1 MARAALKPDEISAFR
16 ASLAL
21 AGARLFAEH
30 GIEGVTLRA
39 VAAELGVSAMT
50 PYRYVANK
58 EELLALVRVEAF
70 RAFADQQEAATRGR
84 GDALACLRRLGRAYV
99 GFAIAQPDQYRIMFE
114 LQQPAGQL
122 DALATESLRGF
133 RPLLD
138 ATRRAVD
145 EGALEGDP
153 TTLAHLLWATTHG
166 LVTLHLAGKL
176 AMGRSLEELSDKVL
190 TTYEIRR
197 KAR

>member
-39 VAAELGVSAMT
+39 VAAELG
-50 PYRYVANK
+50 
-58 EELLALVRVEAF
+58 RVHF
-70 RAFADQQEAATRGR
+70 VGI
-84 GDALACLRRLGRAYV
+84 GGSGMSALACLRRLGRAYV